1 MASMTS
7 SQSRNWTFI
16 IAVFVIL
23 YRAFWGLIIA
33 TSFVPDEYYQTIE
46 PAFNLTFGY
55 SDLGLSKTWEW
66 NDDYRIRSFVLL
78 LPYLLF
84 FQFKRLLTDH
94 FGVFLPTILLFR
106 GPRLIQSLLTAYS
119 DTLFYIIMQKVS
131 GSNYFAGLALVV
143 HLSAWSASYC
153 LSRTLANS
161 TETALLIIGISFF
174 IEGTN
179 LSNLN
184 EDKSEIITNDNEAIQ
199 DVKNSIISKNKKPTF
214 WKALLTPSIA
224 IALVVITVHSRPTA
238 VLFWAP
244 LILLKTIYH
253 KSPLK
258 YVFFECI
265 PTGLF
270 VFLSCIAFDSYC
282 YGEITITPYNFFRIN
297 ISHNY
302 AVLYYGAKP
311 WHWNFSNGLPVML
324 GLYTPFLM
332 YSFLF
337 TLQHTE
343 AIVLELIAF
352 LYIVLL
358 SCITAHQEYR
368 FLLPCLPFLH
378 IAVTYTFWDILSGCF
393 DIITTEPLS
402 PRPYTIVSYCF
413 SSIYISISSIHNT
426 MVTTIGI
433 PTPTVK
439 DKKTKID
446 QNKKVKTTGKKS
458 ATIIPSQK
466 HEPLSMSLR
475 FCSIFTLTCVVV
487 LHFVTA
493 LYLSRRHQV

>member
-1 MASMTS
+1 MSA
-7 SQSRNWTFI
+7 I
-16 IAVFVIL
+16 IVFVIL

-46 PAFNLTFGY
+46 PAFNLTFGD

-94 FGVFLPTILLFR
+94 FGVFLPTIIVSR

-119 DTLFYIIMQKVS
+119 DTLLYIIMQKIS
-131 GSNYFAGLALVV
+131 GSNYFAGLALIV
-143 HLSAWSASYC
+143 HLLAWSASYC

-161 TETALLIIGISFF
+161 TETALLIIGIYFF
-174 IEGTN
+174 IKETN
-179 LSNLN
+179 LGDLR
-184 EDKSEIITNDNEAIQ
+184 EDDIKIITDKNAAIQ
-199 DVKNSIISKNKKPTF
+199 DIKNSDIAQPEMTTKPTF
-214 WKALLTPSIA
+214 WKALLTPSIS

-244 LILLKTIYH
+244 LILLKTVYH
-253 KSPLK
+253 KSPLR

-270 VFLSCIAFDSYC
+270 VFLSCIGFDSYC

-311 WHWNFSNGLPVML
+311 WYWNFSNGLPVML

-352 LYIVLL
+352 LYIILL
-358 SCITAHQEYR
+358 SSITAHQEYR

-378 IAVTYTFWDILSGCF
+378 IAVGYTFWDILTGCF
-393 DIITTEPLS
+393 DFLTKESLS
-402 PRPYTIVSYCF
+402 PRSYTVVSYC
-413 SSIYISISSIHNT
+413 ISSISLSISYVYDTLVTTAGFTTVQGEKSQINQSKKKDKST
-426 MVTTIGI
+426 VKKSVTTI
-433 PTPTVK
+433 PCRK
-439 DKKTKID
+439 DEC
-446 QNKKVKTTGKKS
+446 KS
-458 ATIIPSQK
+458 TIMK
-466 HEPLSMSLR
+466 CFSL
-475 FCSIFTLTCVVV
+475 FTLACVIV
-487 LHFVTA
+487 LHFITA
-493 LYLSRRHQV
+493 LYLSRRHQVQLKYHF